1 VVHLEEDELFDAQT
15 VNRVALNDEVLANC
29 FHGKQLTALLV
40 LYKVNLAESA
50 LANLFDDFIIFK
62 SELILL
68 GSVKAFHLSLER
80 RAVCFI
86 IVLVLLILELLVAP
100 VMAIRGLVAVLK
112 VLIHLLVFVRNHIG
126 A

>member
-1 VVHLEEDELFDAQT
+1 M
-15 VNRVALNDEVLANC
+15 
-29 FHGKQLTALLV
+29 V
-40 LYKVNLAESA
+40 LYKVNLAKSA
-50 LANLFDDFIIFK
+50 LANLFDDLIIFK

-80 RAVCFI
+80 RAVSFI

-100 VMAIRGLVAVLK
+100 VMTVGCLVAVLK

>member
-1 VVHLEEDELFDAQT
+1 M
-15 VNRVALNDEVLANC
+15 
-29 FHGKQLTALLV
+29 V
-40 LYKVNLAESA
+40 LYKVNLAKSA
-50 LANLFDDFIIFK
+50 LANLFDDLIIFK

-80 RAVCFI
+80 RAVSFI
-86 IVLVLLILELLVAP
+86 IVLVLLILELLVAL
-100 VMAIRGLVAVLK
+100 VMTVGCLVAVLK

>member
-1 VVHLEEDELFDAQT
+1 M
-15 VNRVALNDEVLANC
+15 
-29 FHGKQLTALLV
+29 V
-40 LYKVNLAESA
+40 LYKVNLAKSA
-50 LANLFDDFIIFK
+50 LANLFDDLIIFK

-80 RAVCFI
+80 RAVSFI

-100 VMAIRGLVAVLK
+100 VMTVCCLVAVLK